1 MTRTLLIGLPLLA
14 LAAVLQSTVLAA
26 FRVLAG
32 GGLDLVLVLTLG
44 WTLAG
49 DWQGGIVWGFLG
61 GLFLDLLSGGPLGAQ
76 ALALVLTAYL
86 ASLTEGQFWRSHVL
100 LPLAAGLTASA
111 AYHLMMITLLTT
123 AGHAVDLAGAL
134 TGVMLPSVLIDT
146 LAMLPAYHLLRGL
159 HAVVYPEPVKR

>member
-14 LAAVLQSTVLAA
+14 VAAVLQSTVLPS

-32 GGLDLVLVLTLG
+32 GGLDLALVLTLG

-49 DWQGGIVWGFLG
+49 DWAGGIVWGFLG
-61 GLFLDLLSGGPLGAQ
+61 GLFLDLLSGGPLGVH

-100 LPLAAGLTASA
+100 LPLAAGLLGSA
-111 AYHLMMITLLTT
+111 GYHLAILILLAA
-123 AGHAVDLAGAL
+123 AGYALDFAGAL
-134 TGVMLPSVLIDT
+134 TGVMLPSILINT
-146 LAMLPAYHLLRGL
+146 LAMLPAYHLARGL
-159 HAVVYPEPVKR
+159 HGLAYPEPVKR